1 MLAKDPTTRVDLTA
15 WAKIVYTRGMK
26 QTQIKAVQAHMTQQ
40 GYVVQSY
47 TITQGNNCLWVYG
60 SRFNYYFIF
69 DANDTIVDIQI
80 D

>member
-1 MLAKDPTTRVDLTA
+1 
-15 WAKIVYTRGMK
+15 MK
-26 QTQIKAVQAHMTQQ
+26 QEHIKAVQAHMAQQ

-47 TITQGNNCLWVYG
+47 TITQGSNSNCLWVYG

-69 DANDTIVDIQI
+69 DAKDTIVDIQI